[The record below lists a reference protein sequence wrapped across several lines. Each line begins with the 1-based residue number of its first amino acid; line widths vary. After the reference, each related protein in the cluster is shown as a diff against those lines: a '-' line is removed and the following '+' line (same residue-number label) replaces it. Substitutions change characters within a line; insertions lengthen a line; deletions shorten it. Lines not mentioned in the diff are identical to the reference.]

1 MIVINMKNEK
11 YSNTVFI
18 ISIII
23 VFLVGSYR
31 MEPDETWFDFMM
43 LIGLFF
49 QSLILYGIIMFGVI
63 PFFSKN

>member
-1 MIVINMKNEK
+1 MNEK
-11 YSNTVFI
+11 YSNIVFI

-31 MEPDETWFDFMM
+31 MGPEDTWFDFRK

-49 QSLILYGIIMFGVI
+49 QSLILYGIII
-63 PFFSKN
+63 

>member
-1 MIVINMKNEK
+1 
-11 YSNTVFI
+11 
-18 ISIII
+18 
-23 VFLVGSYR
+23 

-63 PFFSKN
+63 PFFSKD

>member
-1 MIVINMKNEK
+1 MKNEK

-31 MEPDETWFDFMM
+31 MEPDGTWFDFMM
-43 LIGLFF
+43 IIGLFF

-63 PFFSKN
+63 PFFSKD

>member
-1 MIVINMKNEK
+1 MNEK
-11 YSNTVFI
+11 YSNIVFI

-31 MEPDETWFDFMM
+31 MGPEDTWFDFMM

-63 PFFSKN
+63 PFFTKN

>member
-1 MIVINMKNEK
+1 MNEK
-11 YSNTVFI
+11 YSNIVFI

-31 MEPDETWFDFMM
+31 MEPEDTWFDFMN

-49 QSLILYGIIMFGVI
+49 QSLILYGIIMFGII